1 MIRVGIG
8 GWTFAPWRG
17 PFYPKGLPHAGELA
31 HASRHV
37 TAIEINGTFYRTQSP
52 ASYAKWAE
60 ETPDGFVFSLKGH
73 RSVTN
78 RKVLAEAAESIG
90 FFLNSGITELGDKLG
105 PILWQLAPLKRFD
118 AADID
123 AFLGLLPP
131 EQAGRPLR
139 HVLEVRHPSFLVPEF
154 AEIVRRRDVAVVY
167 ADSDDYASLADPSG
181 EFVYARLQRSSAEH
195 AAGYAEAALDEW
207 ARRANVWAAGGVP
220 ADLPRIEAAPP
231 NAKAGKP
238 RDVFV
243 FFIAGEKVRN
253 PAAAQALIGR
263 L

>member
-17 PFYPKGLPHAGELA
+17 PFYPKGLPHSGELA
-31 HASRHV
+31 YASRHV

-52 ASYAKWAE
+52 VSYARWAA

-78 RKVLAEAAESIG
+78 RKVLAEAGDSIG
-90 FFLNSGITELGDKLG
+90 LFLNSGITELGDKLG

-154 AEIVRRRDVAVVY
+154 AEIARRRNVTVVY

-195 AAGYAEAALDEW
+195 EAGYAEVDLDAW
-207 ARRANVWAAGGVP
+207 AERAKVWASGGVP
-220 ADLPRIEAAPP
+220 DDLPRIEAAP
-231 NAKAGKP
+231 AKVETGKP
-238 RDVFV
+238 RDVYL
-243 FFIAGEKVRN
+243 FFISGEKVRN
-253 PAAAQALIGR
+253 PAAAQALIAR